1 MSNKKLILNV
11 TNQII
16 NKDVDSVKEMSEYDF
31 WYYYLSLL
39 NINRPVLSNKELYIM
54 TYILTGDPSVSFFRG
69 KEREKFLKDV
79 QVKTTN
85 LSKYVESL
93 VSKGFLQFQGTRGD
107 YLVSP
112 SLRKFQIYI
121 KENLQNNIDIS
132 YIFTSPLKIKA

>member
-1 MSNKKLILNV
+1 
-11 TNQII
+11 
-16 NKDVDSVKEMSEYDF
+16 
-31 WYYYLSLL
+31 
-39 NINRPVLSNKELYIM
+39 M
-54 TYILTGDPSVSFFRG
+54 TYILTGDPSISFFRG

-107 YLVSP
+107 YLVAP

-132 YIFTSPLKIKA
+132 YIFTSPLKIKVPS